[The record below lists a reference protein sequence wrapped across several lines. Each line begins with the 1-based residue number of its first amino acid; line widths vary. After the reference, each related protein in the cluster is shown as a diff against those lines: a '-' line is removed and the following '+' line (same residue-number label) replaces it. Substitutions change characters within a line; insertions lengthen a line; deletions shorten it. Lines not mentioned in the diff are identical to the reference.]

1 MASEAKFLMVQF
13 LNWVDCRPRSHAEVR
28 NAWSSTCPLNCAY
41 EDAIADD
48 LVERRADGHLA
59 LSERGRAR
67 LAAADPSPS

>member
-13 LNWVDCRPRSHAEVR
+13 LNWVDCRPRSDAELR

-41 EDAIADD
+41 EDAICED
-48 LVERRADGHLA
+48 LIERRADGHLV

-67 LAAADPSPS
+67 LAEANAS